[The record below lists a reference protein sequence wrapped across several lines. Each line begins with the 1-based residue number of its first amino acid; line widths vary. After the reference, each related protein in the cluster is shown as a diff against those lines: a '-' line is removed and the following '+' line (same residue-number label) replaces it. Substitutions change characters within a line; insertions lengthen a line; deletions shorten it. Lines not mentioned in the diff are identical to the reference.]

1 MIAGVSTI
9 GSLNTMMRVLNCF
22 PANQLENARL
32 KLSSYL
38 IGVISQ
44 VLVPSLD
51 RTTMVPL
58 FEVMTITSSVQNN
71 IRGERMNQ
79 LQAEFSRSVKGVSI
93 TFEDYAKE
101 QKAKGLIS
109 NDNYLNRTFWD

>member
-1 MIAGVSTI
+1 
-9 GSLNTMMRVLNCF
+9 MMRVLNCF

-38 IGVISQ
+38 IGIISQ

-51 RTTMVPL
+51 HTSMIPL

-101 QKAKGLIS
+101 QQVAGLIS
-109 NDNYLNRTFWD
+109 EDNYLSSIIRD